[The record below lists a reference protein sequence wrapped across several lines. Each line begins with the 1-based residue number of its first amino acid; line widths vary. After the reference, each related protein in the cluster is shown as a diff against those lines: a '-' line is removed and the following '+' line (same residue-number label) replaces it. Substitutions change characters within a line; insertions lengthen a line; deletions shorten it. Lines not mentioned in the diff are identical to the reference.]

1 MDLRQPHGR
10 QLKRAPGRQP
20 ILAKR
25 KAKMDDSPVVE
36 IRLIVHLRRL
46 TGKKLAGAIAING
59 KRLLELVPRALPIN
73 PENTEANR
81 HSEQDGRIL
90 KS

>member
-1 MDLRQPHGR
+1 MS
-10 QLKRAPGRQP
+10 LKLG
-20 ILAKR
+20 
-25 KAKMDDSPVVE
+25 
-36 IRLIVHLRRL
+36 LIVYLRKL
-46 TGKKLAGAIAING
+46 TGKKLAGATAING

>member
-1 MDLRQPHGR
+1 MIHPSLNLG
-10 QLKRAPGRQP
+10 
-20 ILAKR
+20 
-25 KAKMDDSPVVE
+25 
-36 IRLIVHLRRL
+36 LIVYLRRL

-59 KRLLELVPRALPIN
+59 ISEVLELVPRALPIN

-90 KS
+90 KGR

>member
-1 MDLRQPHGR
+1 
-10 QLKRAPGRQP
+10 
-20 ILAKR
+20 
-25 KAKMDDSPVVE
+25 MDDSPVVE
-36 IRLIVHLRRL
+36 IRLIVYLRRL

-59 KRLLELVPRALPIN
+59 IQRLLELVPRALPIN

-90 KS
+90 KGR